1 MIDRI
6 IEVLIREQLRLSTIQ
21 LRNIIQIKLT

>member
-6 IEVLIREQLRLSTIQ
+6 IEVLIKEQLRISTIQ
-21 LRNIIQIKLT
+21 LRDIIQMKIT

>member
-6 IEVLIREQLRLSTIQ
+6 IESLLRELLRISTIQ
-21 LRNIIQIKLT
+21 FRDIIEIKIT